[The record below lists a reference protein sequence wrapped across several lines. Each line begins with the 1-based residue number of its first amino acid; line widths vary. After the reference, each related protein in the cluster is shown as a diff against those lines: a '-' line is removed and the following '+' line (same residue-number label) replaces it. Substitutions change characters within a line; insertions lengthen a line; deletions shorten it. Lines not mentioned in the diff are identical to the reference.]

1 MTDIDG
7 VTADNSGAMTA
18 LRAERKLRKE
28 AEREADHAL
37 ANLDR
42 YRADLKIVSTDLDRT
57 RTLLAQAQT
66 EIRQL
71 RVDLNRAS
79 DDAANWRKAAQ
90 ARGKALSSA
99 NQTTN
104 MLAKLLSERTT
115 HNV

>member
-1 MTDIDG
+1 MSDE
-7 VTADNSGAMTA
+7 NGAMTA

-71 RVDLNRAS
+71 RVDLDQAQR
-79 DDAANWRKAAQ
+79 DAVNWRKAAQ

-104 MLAKLLSERTT
+104 MLAKVLSERT